1 MTQQSFAQQR
11 ASEKL
16 ARRGLRYND
25 AGDVEAIPKDD
36 EANPD
41 DAKLAASQTS
51 SNNPD
56 IDAAVHT
63 PAADT
68 KDYRAEY
75 ERLQA
80 DFQALQGRVAPAQR
94 DADTFKGLYETSS
107 RELQAARDAKESEMA
122 DLRRQLE
129 DATTA
134 RERKSIEAEIEEL
147 ISEEDRAA
155 IDPSVLALM
164 RKVAGKFAGG
174 KPAQAVDHDALVARA
189 LADRDKKNVDVHR
202 NKMLADANTEIGK
215 LKNLVNDSEFNAYC
229 EDNPEVDM
237 TLTHFLHASTTADI
251 DRYARAANRLI
262 SAYRTGKTPAVDTR
276 TADPRSAG
284 GSVLQSALA
293 RTAAVKMSE
302 EQVRE
307 KTRQFKQLIRNNTP
321 ESKAKAKALMAEIE
335 ANT

>member
-16 ARRGLRYND
+16 ARRGLRYGAD
-25 AGDVEAIPKDD
+25 GEIEPIPKDD
-36 EANPD
+36 AATDNVAD
-41 DAKLAASQTS
+41 DAQ
-51 SNNPD
+51 N
-56 IDAAVHT
+56 T
-63 PAADT
+63 PAAAQEPAAQQSDT

-107 RELQAARDAKESEMA
+107 RELQAAREAKDAEMA
-122 DLRRQLE
+122 DLRRQLDE
-129 DATTA
+129 ATTA
-134 RERKSIEAEIEEL
+134 RERKSIEAEIDEL
-147 ISEEDRAA
+147 ISDEDKAA
-155 IDPSVLALM
+155 IDPSVLALV
-164 RKVAGKFAGG
+164 RKTMSKFAAR
-174 KPAQAVDHDALVARA
+174 PAPAAVDHDAIVARA
-189 LADRDKKNVDVHR
+189 LAERDKKTVDAHR
-202 NKMLADANTEIGK
+202 NKMLADANTELGK
-215 LKNLVNDSEFNAYC
+215 LKALSQDPEFNAYC
-229 EDNPEVDM
+229 EENPEVDM

-262 SAYRTGKTPAVDTR
+262 SAYRTGKAPAADTR
-276 TADPRSAG
+276 TADPKSAG

-307 KTRQFKQLIRNNTP
+307 KTREFKQLIRNNTP

>member
-16 ARRGLRYND
+16 ARRGLRYNE
-25 AGDVEAIPKDD
+25 AGDIEAIPKADGATD
-36 EANPD
+36 NVAD
-41 DAKLAASQTS
+41 DATITAA
-51 SNNPD
+51 
-56 IDAAVHT
+56 AATPMPT

-107 RELQAARDAKESEMA
+107 RELQAAREAKDAEMA
-122 DLRRQLE
+122 DLRRQLDE
-129 DATTA
+129 ATTA
-134 RERKSIEAEIEEL
+134 RERKSIEAEIDEL
-147 ISEEDRAA
+147 ISEEDKAA
-155 IDPSVLALM
+155 IDPSVLALV
-164 RKVAGKFAGG
+164 RKTMTKFAAR
-174 KPAQAVDHDALVARA
+174 PAPAAVDHDAIVARA
-189 LADRDKKNVDVHR
+189 LAERDKKTVDAHR
-202 NKMLADANTEIGK
+202 NKMLADANTELGK
-215 LKNLVNDSEFNAYC
+215 LKALSQDAEFNAYC
-229 EDNPEVDM
+229 EENPEVDM

-262 SAYRTGKTPAVDTR
+262 SAYRTGKMSTADTR
-276 TADPRSAG
+276 TADPKSAG

-293 RTAAVKMSE
+293 RTAAVKMSK
-302 EQVRE
+302 EQVRQKLAE
-307 KTRQFKQLIRNNTP
+307 FKQLIRNKTP
-321 ESKAKAKALMAEIE
+321 ESKAKAEKLMAEIE

>member
-1 MTQQSFAQQR
+1 MTSFAQQR

-16 ARRGLRYND
+16 ARRGLRYNE
-25 AGDVEAIPKDD
+25 AGDIEAIPKDEVATD
-36 EANPD
+36 NVAD
-41 DAKLAASQTS
+41 DATNTPAAAT
-51 SNNPD
+51 PTP
-56 IDAAVHT
+56 T

-75 ERLQA
+75 EKLQA

-107 RELQAARDAKESEMA
+107 RELQVAREAKETEMA

-129 DATTA
+129 EATTA

-147 ISEEDRAA
+147 ISDEDKAA

-174 KPAQAVDHDALVARA
+174 KPSTEVDHDALVARA
-189 LADRDKKNVDVHR
+189 LADRDKKTVDAHR
-202 NKMLADANTEIGK
+202 NRMLADVNTELGK
-215 LKNLVNDSEFNAYC
+215 LKALSQDAEFNAYC
-229 EDNPEVDM
+229 EENPEVDM

-262 SAYRTGKTPAVDTR
+262 SAYRTGKTPAADTR
-276 TADPRSAG
+276 AADPKSAG

-302 EQVRE
+302 EQVRQ
-307 KTRQFKQLIRNNTP
+307 KTNEFKQLIRNKTP
-321 ESKAKAKALMAEIE
+321 ESKAKAAVLMAEIE